1 MISSNSSLGG
11 GTKHMFMLGKNL
23 NKNFE
28 VYYAMPENKNFM
40 TYLNKNN
47 YIPIKERSISL
58 KDIIKLNIFIK
69 KNSINIVHA
78 HGKGAGVIARIAFL
92 INKKPLIYTFHGIH
106 LKCHN
111 LLSRILYILYE
122 NLLGHLDFIKILV
135 SKSEKVYAIKSK
147 IFLGKDHLII
157 NNGVRNRN
165 NKNLEISQN
174 YSNNKVNSKVKVI
187 SVGRFVSQK
196 NINEIIKI
204 SKELPNLDF
213 QIIGDGPL
221 WQSINNSIRDFKIKN
236 VKLLGE
242 KNDVF
247 KYLYKADIFLSTS
260 LYEGLPISIL
270 EAMSIGLPIV
280 ASNVT
285 GNLDTIVNGKSGYLY
300 NLNDIDMA
308 INYLNKLAKDIK
320 LRYKI
325 GNYSFKRQRRF
336 FSEELM
342 IKKHIKIYK
351 SI

>member
-1 MISSNSSLGG
+1 MISSSSSLGG

-23 NKNFE
+23 NKNFKI
-28 VYYAMPENKNFM
+28 YYAMPQNKKFM
-40 TYLNKNN
+40 HYLNKNN
-47 YIPIKERSISL
+47 YVQIKERYISFL
-58 KDIIKLNIFIK
+58 DIIRLNLFIK
-69 KNSINIVHA
+69 KNSIDIIHA
-78 HGKGAGVIARIAFL
+78 HGKGAGAIARIAFL

-111 LLSRILYILYE
+111 FLNRIFYILYE
-122 NLLGHLDFIKILV
+122 NLLGYFDSIKILV
-135 SKSEKVYAIKSK
+135 SKSEEGYARKSK
-147 IFLGKDHLII
+147 IFLGKDYLII

-165 NKNLEISQN
+165 NKNLEIN
-174 YSNNKVNSKVKVI
+174 HNFLNRINSKVKVI
-187 SVGRFVSQK
+187 SIGRFVSQK
-196 NINEIIKI
+196 NINDIIKI
-204 SKELPNLDF
+204 AKKMPNLNF

-221 WQSINNSIRDFKIKN
+221 WQIINNSIKNLKINN
-236 VKLLGE
+236 VELLGE

-285 GNLDTIVNGKSGYLY
+285 GNLDTVVNGKSGYLY

-308 INYLNKLAKDIK
+308 VNYLNKLAKDIK
-320 LRYKI
+320 LRSKI
-325 GNYSFKRQRRF
+325 GNYSFQRQRRF

-342 IKKHIKIYK
+342 IKKYINLYK
-351 SI
+351 GI